1 MGEMVA
7 KKQKAVAE
15 ETQSTAEGELARTMK
30 EIADDQKKL
39 KDLQHECMTKAEEHE
54 QEQKERSEELGAL
67 AAAKKVLKEKTGAA
81 AERTYG
87 ELVQEPSF
95 LQMRTKTRS
104 RLQMRQVENRIVT
117 LLQSLAQETQVRA
130 LSQLAVHIRSEML
143 TSADPF
149 AKVKGMIQEMI
160 EKLVAEAQE
169 EADHKAFCDKEMSE
183 T

>member
-1 MGEMVA
+1 MSEA
-7 KKQKAVAE
+7 KKEKAVQE
-15 ETQSTAEGELARTMK
+15 ESQATAEGEKERTMK
-30 EIADDQKKL
+30 EIAEDQKKL

-104 RLQMRQVENRIVT
+104 RLQ
-117 LLQSLAQETQVRA
+117 
-130 LSQLAVHIRSEML
+130 
-143 TSADPF
+143 
-149 AKVKGMIQEMI
+149 
-160 EKLVAEAQE
+160 
-169 EADHKAFCDKEMSE
+169 
-183 T
+183 